1 MTHAT
6 RLRILAV
13 ASLTTIAAPAPAT
26 NGYSFLDA
34 ARSPLD
40 YSRADVAPVMACK
53 ALERAFTADV
63 AITSAT
69 AVAASGDVPA
79 YCRVRGVISP
89 EIQFEVRLP
98 QRWNRRLYMTG
109 NGGYGGQ
116 PVDTFYAQY
125 RDTAVRH
132 GFATAASNTGHDAA
146 IEPDATFA
154 HRNLQKKSDWAYR
167 ATHLTAEVAKKL
179 VRLYFDRP
187 QSFAYF
193 DGCSNGGRQGL
204 ISAQRFPGDF
214 DGIVA
219 GAPLAN
225 FTDTSIS
232 YLWTA
237 RALQQTPIPAHKM
250 PMIAAAVLRR
260 CDARDGLKDGLIAD
274 PRLCDFDPKRDLP
287 QCSSGPDAACLTAAE
302 LVTLQKIRS
311 GPPANGRPYVHG
323 VLPGAEPDG
332 VIYLPPN
339 DIKTGWFEW
348 VSDPR
353 GPMFYQAKLAEQFVK
368 YMAYPS
374 QDPDARA
381 AAFDFDKDP
390 ARMAAG
396 REMVDALDPD
406 LSDFARRGG
415 KLLMYHGWADLG
427 TNPLNTIDYLDA
439 TTARMGAQASRDT
452 VRLFL
457 LPGMFHCFGG
467 YGPDRFDA
475 MSAIINWVELGKAPD
490 AIVAGKTE
498 RRDGGKLLRTRPIC
512 AYPNTARYRGTGS
525 IDDAANFACPAS

>member
-1 MTHAT
+1 MGHAP
-6 RLRILAV
+6 RLIALAAAYGAMIGSPAA
-13 ASLTTIAAPAPAT
+13 AS

-34 ARSPLD
+34 GASRLD
-40 YSRADVAPVMACK
+40 YSRADVAPAIPCK
-53 ALERAFTADV
+53 ALMRAFTADLTI
-63 AITSAT
+63 ASAVDVPAT
-69 AVAASGDVPA
+69 GTVPA
-79 YCRVRGVISP
+79 YCRVRGVITP

-98 QRWNRRLYMTG
+98 TRWNRRIYMTG

-125 RDTAVRH
+125 RDTAIRH
-132 GFATAASNTGHDAA
+132 GFATAATNTGHDARA
-146 IEPDATFA
+146 EPDATFA
-154 HRNLQKKSDWAYR
+154 ARNLQKKIDWAYR
-167 ATHLTAEVAKKL
+167 ATHLTAEASKQL
-179 VRLYFDRP
+179 VRMYFDRAH
-187 QSFAYF
+187 SFAYL

-204 ISAQRFPGDF
+204 ISAQRFPQDF

-219 GAPLAN
+219 GAPLLN
-225 FTDTSIS
+225 FTETSIS
-232 YLWTA
+232 YLWTS
-237 RALQQTPIPAHKM
+237 RALAQTPIPAPKM

-260 CDARDGLKDGLIAD
+260 CDAKDGVRDGLIAD
-274 PRLCDFDPKRDLP
+274 PRACNFDPARDLP
-287 QCSSGPDAACLTAAE
+287 RCSGDAGGACVTAAE

-353 GPMFYQAKLAEQFVK
+353 GPMFYQGQLAEQFLK
-368 YMAYPS
+368 YMAYPV
-374 QDPDARA
+374 QDPQARA
-381 AAFDFDKDP
+381 DAFDFTSDP
-390 ARMAAG
+390 ARMTEG
-396 REMVDALDPD
+396 RQMVDALDPD
-406 LSDFARRGG
+406 LGDFARRGG

-427 TNPLNTIDYLDA
+427 TNPLHTIDYFNA
-439 TTARMGAQASRDT
+439 ATARGGGPAGSDS

-467 YGPDRFDA
+467 YGPDRMDA
-475 MSAIINWVELGKAPD
+475 MTAIINWVEAGQAPD

-498 RRDGGKLLRTRPIC
+498 RREGGRLLRTRPVC
-512 AYPNTARYRGTGS
+512 AYPKIARYRGSGS
-525 IDDAANFACPAS
+525 MDAATSFTCAKT